1 MGFLIATGSV
11 VLTLVVVEICL
22 RTWLPF
28 SVATIGHLDS
38 ENAARYGWGFHPR
51 EIVRIGD
58 PDTGALYKSLT
69 NSRGWRDVEHSF
81 ENPDSAFRI
90 LVLGDSNTFGAIV
103 PADRI
108 YTRVLEDR
116 LRAEGKYVEV
126 ISIAYG
132 RWGTDQE
139 LEAFREEGIRY
150 NPDLVILQISANDI
164 SDNMFHVMDEEK
176 HIKPFYYELD
186 DTGRLVRRVNPSW
199 TIKDRRR
206 IYQLKKLLRQSEIL
220 KRIHG
225 LYIASRL
232 GDLSF
237 LRRLSPEADE
247 MDFEDETSYS
257 IHAPKIR
264 QLLEVCDSVNPGF
277 ISFLES
283 RLDEYIDGKALI
295 RELERHGETGRADT
309 VLRIFEARWFKDW
322 SREMYYPATPDPGSY
337 AWRLFFGLVTAIK
350 EQADTVGADLVILS
364 DVEEGGYQWE
374 REWFRIS
381 PTPETKDRYL
391 APSRIVRAFA
401 ESSDIGFVDHRE
413 VHTRARNDMHP
424 NIQGN
429 KAMAENILV
438 FLKERYWNRMGD

>member
-1 MGFLIATGSV
+1 MGFLVAAGSV

-58 PDTGALYKSLT
+58 PDTGRLYKSLT
-69 NSRGWRDVEHSF
+69 NSRGWRDSEHF
-81 ENPDSAFRI
+81 LDNPDGAFRI
-90 LVLGDSNTFGAIV
+90 LILGDSNTFGAIV
-103 PADRI
+103 PANLI
-108 YTRVLEDR
+108 YTRVLEDS
-116 LRAEGKYVEV
+116 LRAEGKNVEV

-150 NPDLVILQISANDI
+150 NPDLVILQFSANDI
-164 SDNMFHVMDEEK
+164 SDNMFYVLDEER
-176 HIKPFYYELD
+176 HIKPFYYALD
-186 DTGRLVRRVNPSW
+186 DSGGLVRHNNPHW
-199 TIKDRRR
+199 TNQGRSGTTR
-206 IYQLKKLLRQSEIL
+206 INKSLRQSEIL

-225 LYIASRL
+225 LYIAFKL

-237 LRRLSPEADE
+237 LKRLSPEADE
-247 MDFEDETSYS
+247 IRFTDETGYS

-264 QLLEVCDSVNPGF
+264 QLRTICDSVNPGF
-277 ISFLES
+277 VSFLES
-283 RLDEYIDGKALI
+283 RMDEYLDRETLI
-295 RELERHGETGRADT
+295 HEMERYGEMSRVDT

-322 SREMYYPATPDPGSY
+322 SEEMYYPSEPDPDSY
-337 AWRLFFGLVTAIK
+337 PWRLFFRLVSAIK
-350 EQADTVGADLVILS
+350 EQADDIGADLVILS
-364 DVEEGGYQWE
+364 DVEEGGCRWE
-374 REWFRIS
+374 RQWFRIA
-381 PTPETKDRYL
+381 PDPEARERYL
-391 APSRIVRAFA
+391 APARIVRTFA
-401 ESSDIGFVDHRE
+401 ESSGIGFIDNRE

-429 KAMAENILV
+429 RAMAENLLAY
-438 FLKERYWNRMGD
+438 LKENYWDRMGD